1 MLEGFRSPL
10 DGFGTIFGAFRTVLI
25 ELFDW
30 GFIAATAD
38 ESEDYG
44 SITSATTDTNDYR
57 FL

>member
-10 DGFGTIFGAFRTVLI
+10 DGFGTIFGAFRAI
-25 ELFDW
+25 LFDW

-44 SITSATTDTNDYR
+44 SITSATTDESDDYR